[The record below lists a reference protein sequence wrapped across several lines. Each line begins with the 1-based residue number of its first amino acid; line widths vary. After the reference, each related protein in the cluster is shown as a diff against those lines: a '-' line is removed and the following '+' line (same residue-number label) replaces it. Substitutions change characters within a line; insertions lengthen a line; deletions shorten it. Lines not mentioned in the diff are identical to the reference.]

1 MTQKELKEKGY
12 MTISGIFKSIKK
24 YKPPNLNIE
33 EIFEPDVLIGP
44 YHYFCKEKVKDIIEY
59 LNLPS
64 AEKYKQ
70 TCLRRYGV
78 ENIFQLEEIKNK
90 IFETNTEKYGF
101 KSFNQSPQ
109 SKEKYKQTCLRK
121 YGVENVSQ
129 IEEIKKKKEET
140 FLKHFGS
147 KCNFSSKEL
156 REKYQQVCI
165 DKYGTGVISY
175 KYKYDDNYF
184 DSSWELAYYFYLK
197 NENIDFEYHTKFFE
211 YLDSKNNIHKY
222 FPDFVVNG
230 EIVEI
235 KGNQFLDKDGKLKD
249 LNPEKQY
256 IAEAKQKCM
265 DRNNVVVISN
275 DEIKFYLR
283 YCKEKGFNLNGYK
296 NTEIVRTFCT

>member
-1 MTQKELKEKGY
+1 
-12 MTISGIFKSIKK
+12 MTISGIFKSLKR

-33 EIFEPDVLIGP
+33 ELFEPDVLIGP
-44 YHYFCKEKVKDIIEY
+44 YHYFCEEKVKRIIEY

-78 ENIFQLEEIKNK
+78 ENAFQTEEVKNK
-90 IFETNTEKYGF
+90 ISETNIKKYGF

-109 SKEKYKQTCLRK
+109 SREKYKQTCLRR

-129 IEEIKKKKEET
+129 SEEVKKKKEDT

-156 REKYQQVCI
+156 REKYQQICI
-165 DKYGTGVISY
+165 DKYGTSVISY
-175 KYKYDDNYF
+175 KYNYDNTYF
-184 DSSWELAYYFYLK
+184 DSSWELAYYLYLK
-197 NENIDFEYHTKFFE
+197 NENIDFEFHTIFLE
-211 YLDSKNNIHKY
+211 YVDSKNNTHKY

-235 KGNQFLDKDGKLKD
+235 KGDQFLDENGRLKELD
-249 LNPEKQY
+249 LEKQY
-256 IAEAKQKCM
+256 IAEAKQQCM
-265 DRNNVVVISN
+265 EANNVKLISTN
-275 DEIKFYLR
+275 EIKFYLQ
-283 YCKEKGFNLNGYK
+283 YCKEKGFNLNDYK
-296 NTEIVRTFCT
+296 K